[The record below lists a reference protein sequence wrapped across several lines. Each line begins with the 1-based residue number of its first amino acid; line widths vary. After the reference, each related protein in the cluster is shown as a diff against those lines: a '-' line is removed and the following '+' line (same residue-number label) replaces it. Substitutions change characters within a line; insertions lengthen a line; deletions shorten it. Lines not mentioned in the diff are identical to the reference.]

1 MTRLARLI
9 AAFLL
14 AAFSLAS
21 ASSSSTF
28 PTPADDAFVEWFAD
42 SGGVFS
48 GNGVYSVIE
57 DDAASSS
64 SSSSSSSSR
73 ARGMFAK
80 ADVADGDELL
90 TLPLDAALVVPS
102 PFAGEII
109 RRVLSHTG
117 LHATASAW

>member
-1 MTRLARLI
+1 
-9 AAFLL
+9 
-14 AAFSLAS
+14 
-21 ASSSSTF
+21 
-28 PTPADDAFVEWFAD
+28 
-42 SGGVFS
+42 
-48 GNGVYSVIE
+48 
-57 DDAASSS
+57 
-64 SSSSSSSSR
+64 
-73 ARGMFAK
+73 MFAK